1 MSDIINNP
9 SQSVSIQERVRLA
22 VEAKAKLD
30 EQIAENNRLLEDL
43 RLEMQEAINSDLAH
57 YNFWEWKVSNDDSNY
72 NFYHEL

>member
-30 EQIAENNRLLEDL
+30 EQIAENASATSCL
-43 RLEMQEAINSDLAH
+43 
-57 YNFWEWKVSNDDSNY
+57 
-72 NFYHEL
+72 